1 MDTLDPGGEKEM
13 GREMHAGI
21 RAAAGYL
28 GFACTGKRIEAAFKS
43 AVTGLI
49 RQGELERDG
58 EEIRRV

>member
-1 MDTLDPGGEKEM
+1 MSRWTRTDQGM
-13 GREMHAGI
+13 GREMHVGI

-43 AVTGLI
+43 AITGLI

-58 EEIRRV
+58 ERIRRA